1 MVGRFPIP
9 DENSRQAKLGM
20 TIFFRFLDLWLIVGI
35 KKIPQ
40 SEPCG
45 ISNKKS
51 LIIITPILLTF

>member
-9 DENSRQAKLGM
+9 EENSRQAKLGM

-45 ISNKKS
+45 ISNH
-51 LIIITPILLTF
+51 